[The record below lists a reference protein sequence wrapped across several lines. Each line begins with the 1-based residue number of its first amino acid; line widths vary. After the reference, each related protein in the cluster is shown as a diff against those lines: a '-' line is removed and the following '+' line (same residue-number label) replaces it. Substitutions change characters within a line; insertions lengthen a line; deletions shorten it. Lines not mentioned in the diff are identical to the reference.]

1 MKGKGRTILVIGSGP
16 IVIGQACEFDYSG
29 TQACRALRQEGARV
43 VLVNSN
49 PATIMTDPSVAD
61 RSYVEPLTPEVLEA
75 ILEKEKP
82 DAILPTVGGQT
93 GLNLAVELSRRGIL
107 ERHGV
112 ALIGASLPSIL
123 LAEDRERFAAAM
135 SEIGLR
141 TPRSTIVTS
150 LDQAEKALEI
160 VGLPAIVRPSFTLGG
175 SGGGMAYNRDE
186 FRDAL
191 YRGLDASPSHQVLV
205 EQSVAGWKEYELEV
219 MRDRADNVVIVCS
232 IENLDP
238 MGVHTG
244 DSITVAP
251 AQTLT
256 DREYQQMRD
265 AALRIIRKV
274 GVETG
279 GSNIQFAVNPR
290 DGELHVIEM
299 NPRVSRSSALA
310 SKATGFPIAKI
321 AAKLALG
328 YTLDEIPNDITQS
341 TPSSFEPVLDYVV
354 VKIPRFDFAKFPGAS
369 HGLGPQMKSVGEV
382 MAIGRTFREAFRKGL
397 ASLDQEVSVDAA
409 DVDVMLATPTPERVF
424 AVIEALRRGDS
435 IETLHRVTSIDPWF
449 LQQFETMV
457 ALENEVRDRA
467 REAGS
472 LSAAE
477 MRQAKR
483 EGMLDRDIARLVGT
497 TEPLVRNAR
506 VRDAILPSFH
516 RVDTCAG
523 EFESFT
529 PYLYSTYESRC
540 EASPSGRDKVMILG
554 SGPNRIGQG
563 IEFDYCCCHAAYAL
577 HAAGYETIMVN
588 CNPETVSTD
597 YDTAD
602 RLYFEPL
609 TLEHVLS
616 IARLEKPVGVIV
628 QLGGQ
633 TPLNL
638 AAGLETEGVKV
649 LGTSPRAIDLAEDR
663 ERFSTLLQSLE
674 VRQPDHG
681 TARSLEE
688 GMRIAERIGYPIL
701 VRPSYVLGGKSM
713 RIFYRPEALEKY
725 LTTTTKVGPDCPV
738 LVDMFL
744 EDAFEYDVD
753 AICDGKRVV
762 IAGILQHVEE
772 AGVHSGDS
780 MAMYPPYRIK
790 PAILEEIR
798 SVTRKLAVAL
808 EVRGLMNIQFAERE
822 GKLYVLEV
830 NPRASRTIPFLAKAT
845 GIPFVQ
851 HAARV
856 MLGATLDDLGLT
868 AEPTPSLYFAKAP
881 VFVFDKFPGVDVLLG
896 PEMRSTGEV
905 MGVGASPGEAFLK
918 AMLGSGLRLP
928 SEGAVFLSV
937 NDHDKDNALH
947 VARRLHELGFTL
959 LGTRGTA
966 LHFFDHG
973 LPAQLVFKVNE
984 GRPNVADLI
993 RNGQIQMVVNT
1004 PLGRSSRYD
1013 EKAIRLAASQ
1023 HRIACITTLSAAES
1037 AVDAMLQARQG
1048 TLQVRALQDL

>member
-1 MKGKGRTILVIGSGP
+1 LKGKGRTILVIGSGP

-61 RSYVEPLTPEVLEA
+61 RSYVEPLTPEVVEA
-75 ILEKEKP
+75 IIVAEKP
-82 DAILPTVGGQT
+82 DSILPTVGGQT

-107 ERHGV
+107 ARHHV
-112 ALIGASLPSIL
+112 TLIGASLPSIL
-123 LAEDRERFAAAM
+123 LAEDREQFAKAM
-135 SEIGLR
+135 KEIGLR
-141 TPRSTIVTS
+141 TPRSMIVTS
-150 LDQAEKALEI
+150 LDQAEDALNI
-160 VGLPAIVRPSFTLGG
+160 VGLPAILRPSFTLGG
-175 SGGGMAYNRDE
+175 TGGGMAYNRDE

-191 YRGLDASPSHQVLV
+191 FRALEASPSHQVLV

-219 MRDRADNVVIVCS
+219 MRDRVDNVVIVCS

-244 DSITVAP
+244 DSLTVAP

-256 DREYQQMRD
+256 DREYQHMRD

-397 ASLDQEVSVDAA
+397 ASLDQDVSLDPR
-409 DVDVMLATPTPERVF
+409 DVDSLLGTPCPQRTL
-424 AVIEALRRGDS
+424 AVIQALRRGDC
-435 IETLHRVTSIDPWF
+435 IESLHRITSIDPWF
-449 LQQFETMV
+449 LQQFDAMV
-457 ALENEVRDRA
+457 QLEKEVA
-467 REAGS
+467 TSS
-472 LSAAE
+472 LDDP
-477 MRQAKR
+477 RTPFLRHAKR
-483 EGMLDRDIARLVGT
+483 EGMLDRDIARLTDT
-497 TEPLVRNAR
+497 TESDVRNAR
-506 VRDAILPSFH
+506 VRQGILPSYH

-529 PYLYSTYESRC
+529 PYMYSTYESRC
-540 EASPSGRDKVMILG
+540 EAAPSERPKVMILG

-577 HAAGYETIMVN
+577 RDAGFETIMVN

-616 IARLEKPVGVIV
+616 IADVEKPVGVIV

-633 TPLNL
+633 TPLEL
-638 AAGLETEGVKV
+638 AEGLEAAGVRV
-649 LGTSPRAIDLAEDR
+649 LGTSPQAIDLAEDR
-663 ERFSTLLQSLE
+663 ERFGALLRSLD

-681 TARSLEE
+681 TARNVQEALE
-688 GMRIAERIGYPIL
+688 IADRIGYPVL
-701 VRPSYVLGGKSM
+701 VRPSHVLGGKSM
-713 RIFYRPEALEKY
+713 RIFYQPDALGQY
-725 LTTTTKVGPDCPV
+725 LVSTTKVGPDCPV

-753 AICDGKRVV
+753 AICDGRQVV
-762 IAGILQHVEE
+762 IAGVLQHVEE

-790 PAILEEIR
+790 PSILEEIR
-798 SVTRKLAVAL
+798 TVTRRLALAL
-808 EVRGLMNIQFAERE
+808 EVRGLMNVQFAERE

-830 NPRASRTIPFLAKAT
+830 NPRASRTVPFLAKAT
-845 GIPFVQ
+845 GIPFVR

-856 MLGATLDDLGLT
+856 MAGASLEELGLLR
-868 AEPTPSLYFAKAP
+868 EPEPRLYFAKAP
-881 VFVFDKFPGVDVLLG
+881 VFVFEKFPGVDVLLG

-918 AMLGSGLRLP
+918 AMIGSGLNLP
-928 SEGAVFLSV
+928 LEGTVFLSV
-937 NDHDKDNALH
+937 NDHDKDNALL
-947 VARRLHELGFTL
+947 VARALHELGFTL
-959 LGTRGTA
+959 MGTRGTA

-1004 PLGRSSRYD
+1004 PLGRNSRYD
-1013 EKAIRLAASQ
+1013 EKAIRLAASE
-1023 HRIACITTLSAAES
+1023 HRVPCITTLSAAES
-1037 AVDAMLQARQG
+1037 AIDAMSHARQG
-1048 TLQVRALQDL
+1048 TLTVRALQDL